1 MNPERRTLHQVNFND
16 RSPFLSHLD
25 ETTVQP
31 SIQTVRPSQK
41 RTKFTLK
48 SRPDLQSSTISTNQA
63 TPRLLHDRILI
74 AWAAKQKPESL
85 AFPTPVRG
93 SCEVSLHA
101 FSSFGV
107 GLARSCRTTWE
118 ANRDIYKK
126 QGLVRYGEMK
136 NLRYQDN
143 KYITLYLDYLFY
155 PFSIHI
161 VDACR
166 STMSVFT
173 IVHRALPPLSLPWK
187 RQTSLKG
194 KAPELGTHLNG
205 NESILSDS
213 NSNPHA
219 QNNESISMPRDV
231 HGHVQVA
238 VKTNAHH
245 IAPTLQSTSSTLE
258 HIAGAASDSS
268 PECRAHYSNQARPTR
283 AQLARAVSWA
293 SIIRSRDRWTVEQE
307 RELVHAQRQLER
319 CQKAWSSE
327 QEVWLSYVCGKCFSY
342 FSCCV
347 LFYSLVDSRT
357 SELGK

>member
-1 MNPERRTLHQVNFND
+1 
-16 RSPFLSHLD
+16 
-25 ETTVQP
+25 
-31 SIQTVRPSQK
+31 
-41 RTKFTLK
+41 
-48 SRPDLQSSTISTNQA
+48 
-63 TPRLLHDRILI
+63 
-74 AWAAKQKPESL
+74 
-85 AFPTPVRG
+85 
-93 SCEVSLHA
+93 
-101 FSSFGV
+101 
-107 GLARSCRTTWE
+107 
-118 ANRDIYKK
+118 
-126 QGLVRYGEMK
+126 
-136 NLRYQDN
+136 
-143 KYITLYLDYLFY
+143 
-155 PFSIHI
+155 
-161 VDACR
+161 
-166 STMSVFT
+166 MSVFT

-205 NESILSDS
+205 NKSILPDS

-245 IAPTLQSTSSTLE
+245 IAPTLQSTSSALE

-293 SIIRSRDRWTVEQE
+293 SIIRSRDRWTAEQE

-327 QEVWLSYVCGKCFSY
+327 QEVWLSYVQALSEEKEAHACFLSMRHRQQDDEQHQFRKAWKRRRSSPGDDEMQQY
-342 FSCCV
+342 AVDTANRLGRLRRLQRYGYSGQRLGTTGSAV
-347 LFYSLVDSRT
+347 LTV
-357 SELGK
+357 EG